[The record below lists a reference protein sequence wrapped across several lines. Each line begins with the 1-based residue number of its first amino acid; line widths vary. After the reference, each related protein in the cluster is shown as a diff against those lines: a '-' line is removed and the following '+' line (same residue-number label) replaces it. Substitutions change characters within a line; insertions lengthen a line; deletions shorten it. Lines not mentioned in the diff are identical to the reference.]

1 MPYIRSFDVLI
12 QYLITLAVSEG
23 FDPVQIFHEV
33 RTTFAYASI
42 SEDEWYWLLN
52 FITTGGDSLQAYNE
66 YRKVVIQNGLY
77 KVEHRT
83 IAMRHRLSIGT
94 IVGDSSLFVRY
105 LSGKYLGTIEE
116 YFISRLS
123 PGDVFWFAGKNLE
136 LVRIKEMEVQVRKSN
151 QEKRSCAF
159 LAGRTNAAFIPDE

>member
-1 MPYIRSFDVLI
+1 MK
-12 QYLITLAVSEG
+12 
-23 FDPVQIFHEV
+23 
-33 RTTFAYASI
+33 TTFAYASI

-66 YRKVVIQNGLY
+66 YRKVIIQNGLY
-77 KVEHRT
+77 KVENRT
-83 IAMRHRLSIGT
+83 IAMRHRLSVGT

-123 PGDVFWFAGKNLE
+123 PGDVF
-136 LVRIKEMEVQVRKSN
+136 LVCRQKS
-151 QEKRSCAF
+151 
-159 LAGRTNAAFIPDE
+159 